1 VPGRHGGTEC
11 PGTGICSY
19 MSTYDE
25 ELEKL
30 DDGLRRLKIEYD
42 IFFSGNRKRP
52 PDDLRSRVERIAQ
65 KLSEASDMTFS
76 QRFRYTTLVTRFYV
90 YRDLWRRTLQ
100 GKEQGRVRNHPA
112 AVLRPPKAPAA
123 ASRASSAFQIAITD
137 PALEPE
143 KVRKLYDSL
152 VQMNPKGAGTSAQ
165 LPFEKFCDYI
175 ASRAAGIRSKYN
187 CSSVEFSV
195 TLDTETVRFTARPG
209 TPPGD

>member
-1 VPGRHGGTEC
+1 MGA
-11 PGTGICSY
+11 
-19 MSTYDE
+19 YDE
-25 ELEKL
+25 EIEKL

-100 GKEQGRVRNHPA
+100 GKEQGRIRNHPPA
-112 AVLRPPKAPAA
+112 DSRPPKAPPPAV
-123 ASRASSAFQIAITD
+123 RAPSTFQIAISD
-137 PALEPE
+137 PTVEPE

-152 VQMNPKGAGTSAQ
+152 VQMNPKGPGATPQ
-165 LPFEKFCDYI
+165 LPFEKFSDYI
-175 ASRAAGIRSKYN
+175 VSRAAGIRTKYN
-187 CSSVEFSV
+187 CSIVEFSV
-195 TLDTETVRFTARPG
+195 TLDTESVRFTARPG
-209 TPPGD
+209 NPTAD